1 MRSRGGQPDLDAFG
15 APQAQF
21 LLRVQTATRPN

>member
-1 MRSRGGQPDLDAFG
+1 MRSGGQPDFDAVG